1 MSIAVSP
8 SIGLRSVAGFLAAL
22 ARLARLRFL
31 FQSLMITGFGVALA
45 FYATYRFSMLM
56 YLLIL
61 GFGWSTH
68 LMTHF
73 CNEYFDLEAD
83 RANPAPTAWTGGSR
97 VLVEGL
103 LKPVVS
109 ISAAFVMLFISMF
122 LIVLMRSLPAQLL
135 AFAAVVLGW
144 FYTAP
149 PFRLNYHALGELTCS
164 TVAYGL
170 GPLLTGYLQA
180 GYIPPVLWWCTG
192 IVCALQVM
200 RCLVMNL
207 ADLPGDR
214 AVGKTTLAGILG
226 PRIMTYSYI
235 TGQTVLYLG
244 IVTLAVLGYLPLTVA
259 MAQLAG
265 VPVAV
270 FVIRRLRADALSIT
284 ASANAAA
291 FWASQQLVFTTC
303 LTTVALLVDTALHG
317 RPLPVALLVVAA
329 VCALVFAVWL
339 VPAARAARI
348 TKPALSKPAS
358 ASG

>member
-1 MSIAVSP
+1 MSIAASP
-8 SIGLRSVAGFLAAL
+8 KLAPPPVADFLAAFV
-22 ARLARLRFL
+22 RLARLRFL
-31 FQSLMITGFGVALA
+31 FQSLMVTGFGVALA
-45 FYATYRFSMLM
+45 FYATSRFSIMM
-56 YLLIL
+56 YLLTL
-61 GFGWSTH
+61 GFAWSTH

-83 RANPAPTAWTGGSR
+83 RANPAPTSWTGGSR

-122 LIVLMRSLPAQLL
+122 LIILMPSQLAQLL
-135 AFAAVVLGW
+135 AFAIVVLSW

-149 PFRLNYHALGELTCS
+149 PFRLNYHALGEITCA
-164 TVAYGL
+164 TVLYGL

-192 IVCALQVM
+192 IVCALQFM
-200 RCLVMNL
+200 RCLVMSL
-207 ADLPGDR
+207 PDLPGDK
-214 AVGKTTLAGILG
+214 AVGKNTLVGVLG
-226 PRIMTYSYI
+226 ARTMTYGYI
-235 TGQTVLYLG
+235 TGQAVVYLG
-244 IVTLAVLGYLPLTVA
+244 IVTLAVLRYLPLTVA

-270 FVIRRLRADALSIT
+270 FVIRRLRADALGT
-284 ASANAAA
+284 TTSANAAA

-303 LTTVALLVDTALHG
+303 STMVALLVDTALHG
-317 RPLPVALLVVAA
+317 RPLPVALLVVAG
-329 VCALVFAVWL
+329 VCASVFLVWL

-348 TKPALSKPAS
+348 TEPALSKPARTR
-358 ASG
+358 